1 MYYVHNSNTV
11 KSRCRYLYGTI
22 AVTPYEKQVLV
33 ELGLE
38 AGEEPDYSAIEA
50 EFEKFELDRVWQAG
64 WKGNTLIKLISRLA
78 CFFVYLFN
86 RSSHA
91 RSGEGVLDKP

>member
-11 KSRCRYLYGTI
+11 KSRCRYLYGTV

-38 AGEEPDYSAIEA
+38 AGEEPDYSATVSYTH
-50 EFEKFELDRVWQAG
+50 L
-64 WKGNTLIKLISRLA
+64 TLPTIYS
-78 CFFVYLFN
+78 V
-86 RSSHA
+86 
-91 RSGEGVLDKP
+91 